1 MLKKLFKHEFKAT
14 YRFYLPVY
22 IGLAILT
29 ALACGFLT
37 IVNHFDVNEL
47 FLSIVLPLG
56 AIVGVLAIVFAFIC
70 PYLFVCLRYYRS
82 TATREGYLTFTLPAT
97 TNQLLITKFVVSLIW
112 TLLTIGITL
121 LAIFTLAA
129 VGFDYESTR
138 KFIDFFIESSD
149 FSWLNIVTLIV
160 SYANSILAIYAA
172 ISLGQFVRDHRV
184 IASIAF
190 YGVIY
195 MVQQIAGLIILI
207 PFMMKANIFEDAE
220 AISSSM
226 ETQISIISLVFS
238 LVFCGIF
245 YFISNR
251 ILERKLNLP

>member
-1 MLKKLFKHEFKAT
+1 MKK
-14 YRFYLPVY
+14 
-22 IGLAILT
+22 
-29 ALACGFLT
+29 
-37 IVNHFDVNEL
+37 
-47 FLSIVLPLG
+47 
-56 AIVGVLAIVFAFIC
+56 
-70 PYLFVCLRYYRS
+70 
-82 TATREGYLTFTLPAT
+82 
-97 TNQLLITKFVVSLIW
+97 
-112 TLLTIGITL
+112 
-121 LAIFTLAA
+121 IFTLAA

-138 KFIDFFIESSD
+138 KFIDFFIESSN

-207 PFMMKANIFEDAE
+207 PFMLKANIFEEAE
-220 AISSSM
+220 TINSSM
-226 ETQISIISLVFS
+226 DMQISIVSLVFS

>member
-1 MLKKLFKHEFKAT
+1 M
-14 YRFYLPVY
+14 
-22 IGLAILT
+22 
-29 ALACGFLT
+29 
-37 IVNHFDVNEL
+37 
-47 FLSIVLPLG
+47 
-56 AIVGVLAIVFAFIC
+56 
-70 PYLFVCLRYYRS
+70 
-82 TATREGYLTFTLPAT
+82 
-97 TNQLLITKFVVSLIW
+97 
-112 TLLTIGITL
+112 

-207 PFMMKANIFEDAE
+207 PFMLKANIFEEAE
-220 AISSSM
+220 TINSSM
-226 ETQISIISLVFS
+226 DMQISIVSLVFS